1 MFGRT
6 YFEYLIISLLSRF
19 SLYSFLFLLFFGA
32 LPSLARQQ
40 AQLDS
45 LEQVFQNQNLSDS
58 IRYRAIQQHTFS
70 MIFSDGDQA
79 KVKIQEVLKSA
90 EKEVGKSRIYFE
102 ILQNL
107 GIYYDVNQMTD
118 SSLKIFSEILEESK
132 KQGWKALEQR
142 SNNNLGMNRLNSS
155 DYKAAIEF
163 FSKSLELSRMDPN
176 AQEAN
181 YVHSISNLGLA
192 NQELELYDQAI
203 KYHLEALEIRERLN
217 DPNGIA
223 ISCGNLGICYKL
235 MGEEDLAEKYF
246 QKSIENAKIAG
257 NKLQFHRVHDNLGS
271 LYIGQKK
278 YEKGLSM
285 LDIALDDTD
294 GFTPDPKLELS
305 IVSNAATAHIELGQT
320 ERALVFADRGI
331 GILTENPEL
340 VNYSLTLKNTLAK
353 IYFRKGDFEKGN
365 AYLEEYQEL
374 NRQVF
379 QEENAQLLT
388 NLQVKYDLEK
398 KEGQIAIQNAEILEK
413 NATLQRNY
421 FAFAAL
427 GLLILLIGVAFFFYQ
442 NRTKRKQ
449 ELLVK
454 DRELKVKEAYI
465 QASLE
470 SQEQERRRMA
480 QDLHDGFGQYI
491 SALRMY
497 VSQIKS
503 NQTKEEFKTELVSRT
518 DTVLDEMSRE
528 ISNVVYDLMPATLIR
543 YGLISALE
551 DLAHRIN
558 AGQKVRIRIESEKL
572 SERMDE
578 LEEIN
583 LFRICQEWINNVL
596 KYAKAE
602 NITLELSQNDGMVRL
617 QVLDDGQG
625 FDTGIF
631 RHSKRNGWKNIST
644 RAELLNGKLE
654 LFTQPGRQG
663 TEFLVTFPYVH
674 HAN

>member
-1 MFGRT
+1 M
-6 YFEYLIISLLSRF
+6 SRF

-223 ISCGNLGICYKL
+223 ISCGNLGICYKQ

-320 ERALVFADRGI
+320 ERALVFANRGI

-503 NQTKEEFKTELVSRT
+503 NHTKEEFKTELVSRT

-602 NITLELSQNDGMVRL
+602 NITLELSQNDGVARL
-617 QVLDDGQG
+617 QILDDGKG

-631 RHSKRNGWKNIST
+631 RQSKRNGWKNIST

-654 LFTQPGRQG
+654 LFTEPGRQG

>member
-1 MFGRT
+1 M
-6 YFEYLIISLLSRF
+6 SRF
-19 SLYSFLFLLFFGA
+19 SLFSFFLLLFYGA
-32 LPSLARQQ
+32 LPSQGRQQ
-40 AQLDS
+40 AQFDS

-58 IRYRAIQQHTFS
+58 IRYRAIQQLTFS

-79 KVKIQEVLKSA
+79 KPKIQEVLKSA

-118 SSLKIFSEILEESK
+118 SSLMIFSEILEESK

-155 DYKAAIEF
+155 DYKAAIEY
-163 FSKSLELSRMDPN
+163 FSKSLELSKIDPN

-203 KYHLEALEIRERLN
+203 KYHLEALEIRERLD

-223 ISCGNLGICYKL
+223 ISCANLGICYKQ
-235 MGEEDLAEKYF
+235 MGEENQAEKYF
-246 QKSIENAKIAG
+246 QKAIENAKIAG
-257 NKLQFHRVHDNLGS
+257 NKVLFHRVHDNLGS
-271 LYIGQKK
+271 LYIGQKN
-278 YEKGLSM
+278 YEKGLLM
-285 LDIALDDTD
+285 LDVALDDAD
-294 GFTPDPKLELS
+294 GFTPDPKMELS
-305 IVSNAATAHIELGQT
+305 IVSNAAAAHIDLGQT
-320 ERALVFADRGI
+320 ERALEFANRGL

-388 NLQVKYDLEK
+388 DLQVKYDLEK
-398 KEGQIAIQNAEILEK
+398 KESQIAIQNAEIQEK

-442 NRTKRKQ
+442 NRIKRKQ

-497 VSQIKS
+497 VSQLKS

-518 DTVLDEMSRE
+518 DAVLDEMSRE

-558 AGQKVRIRIESEKL
+558 AGQKVKLHIESGNL
-572 SERMDE
+572 PDRLDE
-578 LEEIN
+578 LVEIN

-602 NITLELSQNDGMVRL
+602 NITLDLSQNHGVARL
-617 QVLDDGQG
+617 QILDDGQG
-625 FDTGIF
+625 FDTRVF

-654 LFTQPGRQG
+654 LFTQAGQQG
-663 TEFLVTFPYVH
+663 TELLVTFPYVH
-674 HAN
+674 RAN

>member
-1 MFGRT
+1 MFR
-6 YFEYLIISLLSRF
+6 YSLF
-19 SLYSFLFLLFFGA
+19 SFLLLLFYGA
-32 LPSLARQQ
+32 LPTLGRQQ
-40 AQLDS
+40 VQLDS
-45 LEQVFQNQNLSDS
+45 LEQVYHNQNLSDS
-58 IRYRAIQQHTFS
+58 IRYRAIQQLTFS

-79 KVKIQEVLKSA
+79 KDRIQEVLKSA

-132 KQGWKALEQR
+132 NQGWKALEQR

-155 DYKAAIEF
+155 DYKAAIEY
-163 FSKSLELSRMDPN
+163 FSKSLELSRIDPS

-203 KYHLEALEIRERLN
+203 KYHLEALEIRERLD

-223 ISCGNLGICYKL
+223 ISCANLGICFKL
-235 MGEEDLAEKYF
+235 MGEEDQAEKYF

-257 NKLQFHRVHDNLGS
+257 NKVLYHRVHDNLGS
-271 LYIGQKK
+271 LYIGQKN
-278 YEKGLSM
+278 YVKGLMM
-285 LDIALDDTD
+285 LDIALDNAD
-294 GFTPDPKLELS
+294 GFTPDPKMELS
-305 IVSNAATAHIELGQT
+305 IVSNAAAAHIELGQT
-320 ERALVFADRGI
+320 ERALGFANRGI
-331 GILTENPEL
+331 AILTESPEL

-374 NRQVF
+374 NRKVF
-379 QEENAQLLT
+379 QEENAKLLT
-388 NLQVKYDLEK
+388 DLQVKYDLEK
-398 KEGQIAIQNAEILEK
+398 KESQIALQNAEILEK

-421 FAFAAL
+421 FALAAL
-427 GLLILLIGVAFFFYQ
+427 GLLILLIGVAFFYYQ

-497 VSQIKS
+497 VSQLKS
-503 NQTKEEFKTELVSRT
+503 NQTKEEFKIELVSRT
-518 DTVLDEMSRE
+518 DSVLDEMSKE

-543 YGLISALE
+543 FGLIAALE

-558 AGQKVRIRIESEKL
+558 GGQKVKLHIEAGIL
-572 SERMDE
+572 SDSMDK

-602 NITLELSQNDGMVRL
+602 NITLKLSQNHGMTRL
-617 QVLDDGQG
+617 QILDDGQG
-625 FDTGIF
+625 FETSIF

-654 LFTQPGRQG
+654 LYTQSGRQG
-663 TEFLVTFPYVH
+663 TELLVTFPYVH
-674 HAN
+674 RAN

>member
-1 MFGRT
+1 MF
-6 YFEYLIISLLSRF
+6 RF
-19 SLYSFLFLLFFGA
+19 SLFSFLLLLFYGA
-32 LPSLARQQ
+32 LPSLGRQQ
-40 AQLDS
+40 VQLDS
-45 LEQVFQNQNLSDS
+45 LEQVYHNQNLSDS
-58 IRYRAIQQHTFS
+58 IRYRAIQQLTFS

-79 KVKIQEVLKSA
+79 KDRIQEVLKSA
-90 EKEVGKSRIYFE
+90 EREVGKSRIYFE

-155 DYKAAIEF
+155 DYKAAIEY
-163 FSKSLELSRMDPN
+163 FSKSLELSRIDPS
-176 AQEAN
+176 AKEAN

-203 KYHLEALEIRERLN
+203 KYHLEALEIRERLD

-223 ISCGNLGICYKL
+223 ISCANLGICFKL
-235 MGEEDLAEKYF
+235 MGEEDQAEKYF

-257 NKLQFHRVHDNLGS
+257 NKVLYHRVHDNLGS
-271 LYIGQKK
+271 LYIGQKN
-278 YEKGLSM
+278 YDKGLMM
-285 LDIALDDTD
+285 LDIALDDAD
-294 GFTPDPKLELS
+294 GFTPDPKMELS
-305 IVSNAATAHIELGQT
+305 IVSNAAAAHIELGQT
-320 ERALVFADRGI
+320 ERALGFANRGI
-331 GILTENPEL
+331 AILTESPEL

-374 NRQVF
+374 NRKVF
-379 QEENAQLLT
+379 QEENAKLLT
-388 NLQVKYDLEK
+388 DLQVKYDLEK
-398 KEGQIAIQNAEILEK
+398 KESQIALQNAEILEK

-421 FAFAAL
+421 FALAAL
-427 GLLILLIGVAFFFYQ
+427 GLLILLIGVAFFYYQ

-480 QDLHDGFGQYI
+480 QDFHDGFGQYI

-497 VSQIKS
+497 VSQLKS
-503 NQTKEEFKTELVSRT
+503 NQTKEEFKIELVSRT
-518 DTVLDEMSRE
+518 DSVLDEMSKE

-543 YGLISALE
+543 FGLIAALE

-558 AGQKVRIRIESEKL
+558 GGQKVKLHIEAGIL
-572 SERMDE
+572 SDSMDK

-602 NITLELSQNDGMVRL
+602 NITLKLSQNHGMTRL
-617 QVLDDGQG
+617 QILDDGQG
-625 FDTGIF
+625 FDTSIF

-654 LFTQPGRQG
+654 LYTQSGRQG
-663 TEFLVTFPYVH
+663 TELLVTFPYVH
-674 HAN
+674 RAN

>member
-1 MFGRT
+1 M
-6 YFEYLIISLLSRF
+6 SRF
-19 SLYSFLFLLFFGA
+19 SLFSFFLILFYGA
-32 LPSLARQQ
+32 LPSQGRQQ
-40 AQLDS
+40 AQFDS

-58 IRYRAIQQHTFS
+58 IRYRAIQQLTFS

-79 KVKIQEVLKSA
+79 KPKIKEVLKSV

-118 SSLKIFSEILEESK
+118 SSLMIFSEILEESK

-155 DYKAAIEF
+155 DYKAAIEY
-163 FSKSLELSRMDPN
+163 FSKSLELSRIDPN

-203 KYHLEALEIRERLN
+203 KYHLEALEIRERLD

-223 ISCGNLGICYKL
+223 ISCANLGICYKL
-235 MGEEDLAEKYF
+235 MGEENQAEKYF
-246 QKSIENAKIAG
+246 QKAIVNAEIAG
-257 NKLQFHRVHDNLGS
+257 NKVLFHRVHDNLGS
-271 LYIGQKK
+271 LYIGQKN
-278 YEKGLSM
+278 YEKGLLM
-285 LDIALDDTD
+285 LDIALDDAD
-294 GFTPDPKLELS
+294 GFTPDPKMELS
-305 IVSNAATAHIELGQT
+305 IVSNAAAAHLDLGQT
-320 ERALVFADRGI
+320 ERALEFANGGL

-388 NLQVKYDLEK
+388 DLQVKYDLEK
-398 KEGQIAIQNAEILEK
+398 KESQIAIQNAEIQEK

-421 FAFAAL
+421 FALAAL

-442 NRTKRKQ
+442 NRIKRKQ

-497 VSQIKS
+497 VSQLKS

-518 DTVLDEMSRE
+518 DAVLDEMSRE

-558 AGQKVRIRIESEKL
+558 AGQKVKLHIESGNL
-572 SERMDE
+572 PDRLDE
-578 LEEIN
+578 LVEIN

-602 NITLELSQNDGMVRL
+602 NITLDLSQNHGVAQL
-617 QVLDDGQG
+617 QILDDGQG
-625 FDTGIF
+625 FDTRVF

-654 LFTQPGRQG
+654 LFTQARQQG
-663 TEFLVTFPYVH
+663 TELLVTFPYVH
-674 HAN
+674 RAN